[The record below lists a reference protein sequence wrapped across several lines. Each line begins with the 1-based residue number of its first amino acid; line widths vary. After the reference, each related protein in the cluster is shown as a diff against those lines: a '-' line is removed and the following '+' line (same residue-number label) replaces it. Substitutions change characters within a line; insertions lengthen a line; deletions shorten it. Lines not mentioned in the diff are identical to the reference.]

1 MRLIFL
7 FLLIFSFSTCFS
19 QQDEDR
25 ILASTPIRKHDSLF
39 YELFKKYRQSDP
51 TRALS
56 YAQRALNISK
66 LFNDSI
72 LEVKSQNAIGW
83 LQQNA
88 GDYENAI
95 DTHTKALELA
105 RKYKM
110 VDREMYSYNNL
121 GIIFDKLDIYD
132 KALENYFKCLEL
144 SRKIHIQDVEI
155 SSLNNI
161 GVSYGKLKNFVE
173 SLNYFKEAHD
183 IEKKLGQDGLNEIYV
198 NIGLTYI
205 DLDDHEQAK
214 KVFQEMIA
222 KKGNP
227 SSIHIASLRGLSR
240 CYLLDNETQKCI
252 YYAIQARDSAAKNQI
267 RDQESDSYY
276 LIAAA
281 KLKEGYLDIALQNC
295 NRSIDIAKQL
305 RSHSNLNQA
314 YDLQS
319 KIFEKLGDFKKSKEA
334 LSLSVA
340 YKDSIFNQSFTE
352 NFKNIHLKLEKE
364 KNSSIIIAKD
374 RKIAQQEIVTLI
386 SFIVG
391 VALLIITAIL
401 IFFFRIVSKKNKV
414 IFSYAQGLEQ
424 SVNERTKEIQET
436 NERLKNV
443 IAELDTYIYRTS
455 HDIKGPLATLKGLT
469 ELAIHDTKNSM
480 DYLGRLNG
488 VIDKLVD
495 IINRLPLISKIHKHE
510 VSWEEVSLEEL
521 IDAAILTQAKTS
533 NYRPVKITKLLEVK
547 TIKTDVDIL
556 SIAINNIISNV
567 YRYVHH
573 KRDPIMIIESK
584 RHGNH
589 ILISIKDNGVGFDPA
604 IRARAFELFVHGEG
618 DTGAGLG
625 LHLSK
630 LAVEK
635 TGGKLSLVDD
645 DLTHLQ
651 IDVPVVI

>member
-1 MRLIFL
+1 MRVFFL
-7 FLLIFSFSTCFS
+7 FFLIFSFSICLS
-19 QQDEDR
+19 QQDEAK
-25 ILASTPIRKHDSLF
+25 IIASTPIRRHDSLF

-51 TRALS
+51 TQALS
-56 YAQRALNISK
+56 YAEKALNISK
-66 LFNDSI
+66 LFNDTT

-88 GDYENAI
+88 GDYESAI

-110 VDREMYSYNNL
+110 EDREMYSYNNL

-132 KALENYFKCLEL
+132 KALENYFRCLEL
-144 SRKIHIQDVEI
+144 ARKNHVQDVEI
-155 SSLNNI
+155 TTLNNI

-173 SLNYFKEAHD
+173 SLNYFKEAH
-183 IEKKLGQDGLNEIYV
+183 ELEMKLGQDGLNEIYV

-214 KVFQEMIA
+214 KVFQEMIG
-222 KKGNP
+222 KKDNTP
-227 SSIHIASLRGLSR
+227 PIYIASLRGLSR

-252 YYAIQARDSAAKNQI
+252 YYAIQARDLAAKNQI
-267 RDQESDSYY
+267 RDQQSDSYY

-281 KLKEGYLDIALQNC
+281 KFKEGHLESALQNC
-295 NRSIDIAKQL
+295 NMSIDLAKQI
-305 RSHSNLNQA
+305 RSHSNLNQSF
-314 YDLQS
+314 DLQS

-364 KNSSIIIAKD
+364 KNSSILNAKD
-374 RKIAQQEIVTLI
+374 RKIAEQELVTLI
-386 SFIVG
+386 SLVVG
-391 VALLIITAIL
+391 IALLIITFIL
-401 IFFFRIVSKKNKV
+401 IFFFRINSQKNKV
-414 IFSYAQGLEQ
+414 ISSYAQDLEKR
-424 SVNERTKEIQET
+424 VNERT
-436 NERLKNV
+436 ERLKNV
-443 IAELDTYIYRTS
+443 IAEMDTYIYRTS

-480 DYLGRLNG
+480 DYLTRLTG
-488 VIDKLVD
+488 VIDKLFD
-495 IINRLPLISKIHKHE
+495 IINRVTLISKIHNHE
-510 VSWEEVSLEEL
+510 VSWKEVSLEEL
-521 IDAAILTQAKTS
+521 FDFAIQAMAKTS
-533 NYRPVKITKLLEVK
+533 NFRSVRIEKRLEVK

-567 YRYVHH
+567 YRYIHN
-573 KRDPIMIIESK
+573 KREPILIIESK
-584 RHGNH
+584 SHGNY
-589 ILISIKDNGVGFDPA
+589 ISISIKDNGVGFDPR
-604 IRARAFELFVHGEG
+604 IREKAFELFVHGEG

-635 TGGKLSLVDD
+635 AGGKISLVEDE
-645 DLTHLQ
+645 LTHLQ
-651 IDVPVVI
+651 IDVPVME